1 MVMIVVLVC
10 LRLSYWQLQRADSK
24 AQQLT
29 QIASLQDKGVMN
41 WQQMQQLPNEWN
53 KTGLQLLLTG
63 TLIPNYIWLLDNQVY
78 QGQVGYDVL
87 VLLRLEN
94 NEHILLVNLGWVKAP
109 ISREQLPSIK
119 LPHTSISLHLQ
130 LKQGNLKGFTLQGAD
145 QNHSNGWP
153 RRVQFID
160 LESFILQSSEAMV
173 DFIGYRLGA
182 GDDIATPHYE
192 AVVMSPDK
200 HRAYA
205 LQWLLI
211 AVACVVVAIFAS
223 KKRK

>member
-24 AQQLT
+24 VQQLMHIT
-29 QIASLQDKGVMN
+29 SLQNKGVMN
-41 WQQMQQLPNEWN
+41 WQQMQQLPNGWN

-63 TLIPNYIWLLDNQVY
+63 MLIPNYIWLLDNQVY
-78 QGQVGYDVL
+78 KGQVGYDVL
-87 VLLRLEN
+87 ALLRLEN
-94 NEHILLVNLGWVKAP
+94 NEHIVLVNLGWVKAP
-109 ISREQLPSIK
+109 LSREQLPSIK
-119 LPHTSISLHLQ
+119 LPNTSISILLQ
-130 LKQGNLKGFTLQGAD
+130 LKQGNLKGFTLQEGEPEP
-145 QNHSNGWP
+145 SKSWP
-153 RRVQFID
+153 KRVQFID
-160 LESFILQSSEAMV
+160 LESFILESKKPMV